1 MQGSSTALTTTAG
14 VVVNHSLTDDITLD
28 GQFNYTREVFEETD
42 RTDNTYSMG
51 PGVTYLM
58 NRFVHWGLNYS
69 HTQRSSNASGEDY
82 IENLI
87 LLTARLQY

>member
-1 MQGSSTALTTTAG
+1 
-14 VVVNHSLTDDITLD
+14 
-28 GQFNYTREVFEETD
+28 
-42 RTDNTYSMG
+42 MG

-69 HTQRSSNASGEDY
+69 YTQRSSNAPGEDY